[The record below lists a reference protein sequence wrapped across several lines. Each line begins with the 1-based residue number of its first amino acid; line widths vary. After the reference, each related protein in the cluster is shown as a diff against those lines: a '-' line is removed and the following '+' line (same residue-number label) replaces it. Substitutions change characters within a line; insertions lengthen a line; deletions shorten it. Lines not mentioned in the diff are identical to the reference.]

1 MASDEPHAQERLIA
15 TPQGPGRARIL
26 SPRGTVRGTVLLSHG
41 AGGLRDS
48 ADLAALAEALPADG
62 WVVGHQARRGER
74 VEDSGYVPLVDALM
88 TGAGALP

>member
-1 MASDEPHAQERLIA
+1 MASDEPRAQERLIA

-62 WVVGHQARRGER
+62 WVVGGVGQPGRVAGRGGGGQPPRRGAC
-74 VEDSGYVPLVDALM
+74 GFMA
-88 TGAGALP
+88 